1 MGGLWYNM
9 SAEIRIAQGCFV
21 SGQRNTLQTDSFA
34 LVGRQPCIIS
44 RGRESCRLVSA
55 TVGSVDSAGL
65 FALRRIAM
73 PFKLHDDFDTLEFL
87 KDPRSVGKRG
97 VLHLRY

>member
-1 MGGLWYNM
+1 MD
-9 SAEIRIAQGCFV
+9 AEIRIAQGCFV
-21 SGQRNTLQTDSFA
+21 SSQRNTLQTDSFA

-65 FALRRIAM
+65 FAYKGLN
-73 PFKLHDDFDTLEFL
+73 D
-87 KDPRSVGKRG
+87 G
-97 VLHLRY
+97 